1 MKLQVIQ
8 DSSGKNTGVFIP
20 IDDWTLIK
28 SVYPDIETLNQELP
42 KWQKEIIDLR
52 LDKIEKNPGSLK
64 PIEDLFKELDKEI

>member
-8 DSSGKNTGVFIP
+8 DSSGKNAGVFIP

-28 SVYPDIETLNQELP
+28 SVYPDIEILNQELP
-42 KWQKEIIDLR
+42 KWQREIIDLR